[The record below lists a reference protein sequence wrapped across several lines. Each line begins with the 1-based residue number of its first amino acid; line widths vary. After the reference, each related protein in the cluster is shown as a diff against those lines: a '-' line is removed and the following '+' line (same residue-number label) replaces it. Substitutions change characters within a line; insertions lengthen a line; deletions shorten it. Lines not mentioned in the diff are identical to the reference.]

1 MSWARVLAVLIKE
14 FRQVRRDKLTFG
26 MMVGVPIIQ
35 LLLFGY
41 AINSNPKHLPTAVL
55 VQDHSEFSRSFVAGL
70 ENSQYFQ
77 ITRRLQS
84 QAEGDALLAQGE
96 VQFMLVVP
104 SDFSRKLL
112 RGEHPAVLLAGDATD
127 PSATGNALATLS
139 GIAQTSV
146 LRELRGASAELR
158 PAEMPFEVRVQCRY
172 NPEGNTSYN
181 VVPGLIGVIL
191 TMTMV
196 MMTALAMTREAERG
210 TMENLL
216 ATPVRPFEVML
227 GKIAPYIVI
236 GYVQVSVIL
245 IASRLLF
252 DVPMVGSIALLSGV
266 MVLFIAAQLAVGVH
280 LFNNSAQPVAG
291 HAADLLL
298 LPAVHVAVGLHVPI
312 PWHAGL
318 GAGDWRNRAVDAFPA
333 GGARHHA
340 EGQRLGGCDHAAV
353 AHRAV
358 HGGHGHGGAV
368 ALPRDSGLTAFLG
381 EPERQGSRWPHTL
394 GRQIGGCRRRW
405 CAWLRGCPPGLRPSS
420 LIPLRHA
427 HQRHRVNWNAQR
439 LNAGALARQPR
450 SQDQG
455 VMAFSAAA
463 SRRRAE
469 GPGDSRGAECRG
481 GLIPQPQW

>member
-77 ITRRLQS
+77 ITKRLQS
-84 QAEGDALLAQGE
+84 QAEGDALLANGE

-104 SDFSRKLL
+104 ADFSRKLL

-146 LRELRGASAELR
+146 LRELRGASAALR
-158 PAEMPFEVRVQCRY
+158 PAEMPFEVRVQRRY

-266 MVLFIAAQLAVGVH
+266 MVLFIAAQLAVGFTFSTIARSQLQAMQLTFFYFLPSMLLSGFMFPFRGMPGWAQAIGEVMPLTHFLRVVRGIMLKGNTWADVTTH
-280 LFNNSAQPVAG
+280 LWPIALFM
-291 HAADLLL
+291 LIT
-298 LPAVHVAVGLHVPI
+298 GL
-312 PWHAGL
+312 
-318 GAGDWRNRAVDAFPA
+318 
-333 GGARHHA
+333 
-340 EGQRLGGCDHAAV
+340 
-353 AHRAV
+353 
-358 HGGHGHGGAV
+358 V
-368 ALPRDSGLTAFLG
+368 ALWRYRETVD
-381 EPERQGSRWPHTL
+381 
-394 GRQIGGCRRRW
+394 
-405 CAWLRGCPPGLRPSS
+405 
-420 LIPLRHA
+420 
-427 HQRHRVNWNAQR
+427 
-439 LNAGALARQPR
+439 
-450 SQDQG
+450 
-455 VMAFSAAA
+455 
-463 SRRRAE
+463 
-469 GPGDSRGAECRG
+469 
-481 GLIPQPQW
+481 